1 MPTCWSKPA
10 AEGADIL
17 QFVHRAKQRSGFEF
31 AKRYRTRL
39 WQPGFND
46 RVLRDDEASLSVA
59 RYIIENP
66 VRAGLVDSPHDY
78 PFLGSTL
85 YSIGQIVEAVCWQPN
100 GALTI
105 CSGQP

>member
-1 MPTCWSKPA
+1 MPICWVETGS
-10 AEGADIL
+10 ERADIL

-39 WQPGFND
+39 WQPSFND

-59 RYIIENP
+59 RHTIEKP
-66 VRAGLVDSPHDY
+66 VGAGLVDSPHDY

-85 YSIGQIVEAVCWQPN
+85 YSIGEILEAVCWQRN
-100 GALTI
+100 G
-105 CSGQP
+105 SR